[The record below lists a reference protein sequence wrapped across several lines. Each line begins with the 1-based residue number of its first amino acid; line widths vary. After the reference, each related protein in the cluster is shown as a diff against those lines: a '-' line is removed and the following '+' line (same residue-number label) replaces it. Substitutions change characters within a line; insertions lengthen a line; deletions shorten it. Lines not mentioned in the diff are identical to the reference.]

1 MAHGLEE
8 IRKTMEASTSDS
20 IKKHLQ
26 DYLDKAEAK
35 EREAA
40 ERLANMTESERQ
52 SLREEQAKQ
61 ARELEAQKKWQEEQ
75 DWRNKLR
82 RAGIPRRFYGA
93 NIEEIAPE
101 IRGLCEGQEGLF
113 LHGSAGTGKTH
124 LAVALLKHRGL
135 DRGSFTTVPGLLL
148 EIRSSFKDHAECS
161 EESII
166 DHYSAAKPL
175 VMDDLGVEKA
185 SEFAMQTLYL
195 IIDHRYANL
204 NPPIITSNLS
214 LGEIAN
220 KVGDR
225 IASRIAEMCKIIELK
240 GKDRRLG

>member
-1 MAHGLEE
+1 
-8 IRKTMEASTSDS
+8 MET
-20 IKKHLQ
+20 K
-26 DYLDKAEAK
+26 
-35 EREAA
+35 R
-40 ERLANMTESERQ
+40 
-52 SLREEQAKQ
+52 
-61 ARELEAQKKWQEEQ
+61 KWQEEQ

-82 RAGIPRRFYGA
+82 NAGIPRRFYGV
-93 NIEEIAPE
+93 NIDDIAPE
-101 IRGLCEGQEGLF
+101 IRGLCEGVEGLF

-124 LAVALLKHRGL
+124 LAVALLKYRGL

-148 EIRSSFKDHAECS
+148 EIRGSFRDHSEQS

-166 DHYSAAKPL
+166 NYYSAAKPL

-195 IIDHRYANL
+195 IIDNRYANL

-225 IASRIAEMCKIIELK
+225 IASRIAEMCKVIELK
-240 GKDRRLG
+240 GKDRRLP